1 MTKTLNTL
9 NFLVKRGLERPNA
22 PPILGLV
29 ELGDADARIE
39 TLAHFLAGN
48 VGNLEGAFSAF
59 PFATAWVVATI
70 VRRRYG
76 AGENHAVYPPL
87 ERALGIS
94 LDGVGRKILRKGFD
108 SVCRRIGITTAGY
121 ARSVDVYLA
130 QAGVPEGM
138 LDHLAAAFLRQERHY
153 GSPPLENTS
162 ELNEWEDLALEQMP
176 AGIQSPRY
184 AVQLDETGWHAALF
198 AEIRRNGPE
207 RGDSFDRAFRAAIK
221 AQEVRI
227 AGSGW
232 TTAVARP
239 RLSWQDDTLTL
250 EVPPIEGRLFLS
262 TGVDQFRLASRRL
275 WRVPQPWPRLMSWE
289 VGETK
294 GELTVLDQ
302 PGAIAIFDR
311 LSGRLIKHMVAGGEV
326 EKLDGREVVLLAR
339 EPFAVDGAPAV
350 LLGDEAYAAFHS
362 LSLTGSTLQIA
373 TKQQI
378 VAARPVR
385 RITAA
390 NGVVANGQNGPLL
403 GGDALFR
410 IETGLAAAEQRV
422 IRLVGAGRE
431 AAVTIAF
438 DESGTADL
446 NLAHLV
452 DALSQDGQP
461 RVVDPFRLR
470 IELPVVRSG
479 SSALGLSTVFV
490 ASFWVWPGVRLS
502 SDGMTFEAP
511 SAPYNL
517 VVERCRNIEM
527 GSEGRV
533 YLSGQ
538 EQGGYAKARL
548 VFEIDRQF
556 VDFDVPFPDVT
567 CVRQLLDG
575 REQFLPL
582 GSSIVLRPD
591 ERFDTISIRCP
602 DPDADLTVRSR
613 LESKPF
619 RQTSRRNIALRDLL
633 YASGDERVVLRRG
646 SGHEVELFRVVE
658 AIAPRRFE
666 SRMQDGALILTLEMQ
681 EPIDAIA
688 LDLENDF
695 GAKTHEEVALAYR
708 PVAQR
713 PPDWLRAEIPNS
725 APSQVKVRVA
735 LDQLDV
741 GLHLARVSVRSQGS
755 GVWKRI
761 ENSRGDVFAVVLVA
775 GSYGVEVGL
784 SQRFRTLTRWMAHCF
799 SKEAWEQVG
808 PVLPRYWERLGRR
821 LLEQPSGAADLLA
834 AATVEPD
841 EDASASWIPIAHPLT
856 FAPELYGLPA
866 RQFAALAASENES
879 ALALSIVSDV
889 AGGNLQQLELLDT
902 AALFGFENA
911 ERSSKTGEPLRG
923 FSASRFFSLLPHPH
937 LDRDAG
943 AGALWRG
950 KPLLG
955 PAHWRSAHLRLAE
968 RLEAAGLF
976 GEFTAEDNPPNGL
989 RQIRLQ
995 KLMQVCL
1002 KRAVPRPP
1010 VPKRDAAD
1018 EEPHIVDEWAACTLA
1033 SFSAAARNSA
1043 VVPWARKL
1051 AEEIGGTVE
1060 EVLSDVAFLL
1070 RLAPELFAFHM
1081 GVAEL
1086 ANAAPGRLQA

>member
-1 MTKTLNTL
+1 MKETLNTL
-9 NFLVKRGLERPNA
+9 NFMVKRGLVRPSA

-29 ELGDADARIE
+29 ELVDADARIE
-39 TLAHFLAGN
+39 ALANFLDGN
-48 VGNLEGAFSAF
+48 VDNLQGAFSAF

-76 AGENHAVYPPL
+76 AEENHAVYPPL
-87 ERALGIS
+87 ERALGVS

-108 SVCRRIGITTAGY
+108 GVCRRIGITTAGY

-138 LDHLAAAFLRQERHY
+138 LGHLAAAFLRQERHY

-162 ELNEWEDLALEQMP
+162 ELNEWEDHALEQMP
-176 AGIQSPRY
+176 DGIQSPRF

-239 RLSWQDDTLTL
+239 RLCWWDDTLTV
-250 EVPPIEGRLFLS
+250 EVPPIEGRLLLS

-275 WRVPQPWPRLMSWE
+275 WRVPQPWPRIMSWE
-289 VGETK
+289 VGEAK

-302 PGAIAIFDR
+302 PNAIAIFDR
-311 LSGRLIKHMVAGGEV
+311 QSGRLIKHMVAGGDV
-326 EKLDGREVVLLAR
+326 EKIDRRDVVVLAR
-339 EPFAVDGAPAV
+339 EPFAVDGTPAV
-350 LLGDEAYAAFHS
+350 CLGDEAYAAFHS
-362 LSLTGSTLQIA
+362 LSLTGSALQIA

-378 VAARPVR
+378 LAARPIR

-390 NGVVANGQNGPLL
+390 DGVVANGQNGPLL
-403 GGDALFR
+403 GGDAKFR
-410 IETGLAAAEQRV
+410 IETGLAASEQRV
-422 IRLVGAGRE
+422 IRVVGVGRE
-431 AAVTIAF
+431 AAVTVAF
-438 DESGTADL
+438 DDFGMADVG
-446 NLAHLV
+446 LAHLV
-452 DALSQDGQP
+452 DVLSQGGEP
-461 RVVDPFRLR
+461 RLVDPFRLR
-470 IELPVVRSG
+470 IELPVVRG
-479 SSALGLSTVFV
+479 GTSALGLSAVFV
-490 ASFWVWPGVRLS
+490 ASFWVWPGVRF
-502 SDGMTFEAP
+502 SDDDMTFEAP
-511 SAPYNL
+511 SAPRNL
-517 VVERCRNIEM
+517 IAERCRNIEV

-567 CVRQLLDG
+567 CVRQMLDG

-582 GSSIVLRPD
+582 GSSIVLRPE
-591 ERFDTISIRCP
+591 ERFDTISIHCP

-613 LESKPF
+613 VEPKPF
-619 RQTSRRNIALRDLL
+619 RTTSRRNIALRDLL
-633 YASGDERVVLRRG
+633 NVSGDERVVLRRG

-658 AIAPRRFE
+658 AIAPKRFDC
-666 SRMQDGALILTLEMQ
+666 RMQDGALVLTLEMQ

-695 GAKTHEEVALAYR
+695 GAKTHEEAALAYR

-713 PPDWLRAEIPNS
+713 PPDWLRAEIPNA
-725 APSQVKVRVA
+725 APSQVKIRVA

-741 GLHLARVSVRSQGS
+741 GLHLARVLVRSRVS
-755 GVWKRI
+755 DAWKRI
-761 ENSRGDVFAVVLVA
+761 ENARGDVFAVLLVG
-775 GSYGVEVGL
+775 GSYGLEVGL
-784 SQRFRTLTRWMAHCF
+784 SQRFRTLTRWMTLCF

-808 PVLPRYWERLGRR
+808 PVLLPYWERLGRR
-821 LLEQPSGAADLLA
+821 LSELPSGPADLLA
-834 AATVEPD
+834 AAMFEPD
-841 EDASASWIPIAHPLT
+841 EDASTSWIPIAHPLT
-856 FAPELYGLPA
+856 FVPELYGATA
-866 RQFAALAASENES
+866 RQFASLAASQDEG
-879 ALALSIVSDV
+879 AVALSIVSDV
-889 AGGNLQQLELLDT
+889 AGGNLQQLALDP
-902 AALFGFENA
+902 AAVVSFENA
-911 ERSSKTGEPLRG
+911 QQSNKTGEPLRG

-950 KPLLG
+950 RPLLG
-955 PAHWRSAHLRLAE
+955 PAHWRAAHLRLAE

-976 GEFTAEDNPPNGL
+976 GEFAAEDNPPNGL

-1002 KRAVPRPP
+1002 KRATPLPP

-1018 EEPHIVDEWAACTLA
+1018 EEPHIVDEWAAATLA
-1033 SFSAAARNSA
+1033 SFSAAARSGA
-1043 VVPWARKL
+1043 VSSWAHKL
-1051 AEEIGGTVE
+1051 AEEIGGTSK
-1060 EVLSDVAFLL
+1060 EVLSDVGFLL

-1081 GVAEL
+1081 GIAEL
-1086 ANAAPGRLQA
+1086 GKAATGRLPA